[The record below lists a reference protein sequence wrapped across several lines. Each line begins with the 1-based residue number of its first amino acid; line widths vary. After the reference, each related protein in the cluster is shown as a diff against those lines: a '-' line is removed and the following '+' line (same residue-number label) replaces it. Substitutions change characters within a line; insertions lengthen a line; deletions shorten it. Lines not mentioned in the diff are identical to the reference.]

1 MKNNKNLTIVE
12 VFNLAIKNYQEGK
25 IDIAQNL
32 YIKILEINPNYA
44 DAHYNLGVIFQELR
58 ENQKAKDCFEKVIE
72 IDPNYVNALNNL
84 GVIFKELKE
93 NQKAKECFEKAIEL
107 KPDYVDAHNNLG
119 VMFQGLGEYKKA
131 KDCYEKAITINPN
144 YVDAHNNLGVI
155 FKELKE
161 NQKAKECFEKAIEIN
176 PNFADAYNNL
186 GNIFKKLKENQK
198 AKDCFEKSIK
208 INPNYVNALNNLG
221 NIFNELGEYQKAKD
235 CFEKAIK
242 INPNYVNALNNLGNI
257 FNELG
262 EYQKAKEC
270 FEKAIE
276 INPNHAGAHNNLGV
290 IFKNLEE
297 YQKAK
302 ECYEKVI
309 EIDPNYVGVHN
320 NLNLLLKIKR
330 LVSTIEQARKSEI
343 KTKIGFFKK
352 VPTKLS
358 ISGLRLTS
366 NPFISNMK
374 VEAELV
380 SQLYKINSKKL
391 DDVDLKYLRYGNG
404 RSSDYEL
411 FENNFSTIKTV
422 EKDLVNIMKEAV
434 KSDIFIMESFFN
446 IFQTESGIIS
456 HNHVSAFDYNSGLL
470 NQKFSLTYYLDIG
483 DQNCSEPG
491 ILKLE
496 DPDEKILPTEGMI
509 VIFPAN
515 RMHSAIYN
523 GRKDRVMIGINFYS
537 LI

>member
-1 MKNNKNLTIVE
+1 MSKENLSLNEIFELAVQKHQNNNL
-12 VFNLAIKNYQEGK
+12 Q
-25 IDIAQNL
+25 DAQN
-32 YIKILEINPNYA
+32 YYQKVLE
-44 DAHYNLGVIFQELR
+44 V
-58 ENQKAKDCFEKVIE
+58 
-72 IDPNYVNALNNL
+72 DPNHSQTLNNI

-93 NQKAKECFEKAIEL
+93 NQKAKEYFEKAIEL

-119 VMFQGLGEYKKA
+119 VMFQGLGEYQKAKDCYEKAITIDPNYADAHNNLGMIFKDLGEHQKA

-144 YVDAHNNLGVI
+144 FADVYNNLGMI

-161 NQKAKECFEKAIEIN
+161 NQKAKEYYKKAIEIN
-176 PNFADAYNNL
+176 PNYAGAHNNL
-186 GNIFKKLKENQK
+186 GVIFQKLE
-198 AKDCFEKSIK
+198 
-208 INPNYVNALNNLG
+208 
-221 NIFNELGEYQKAKD
+221 EYQKAKE

-262 EYQKAKEC
+262 KYQKAKEC

-309 EIDPNYVGVHN
+309 EIDPNYVGVYN

-330 LVSTIEQARKSEI
+330 LLSKIEQTRKSEI

-358 ISGLRLTS
+358 ISDLRLTS

-380 SQLYKINSKKL
+380 NQLYKINSKKL
-391 DDVDLKYLRYGNG
+391 DDVDLEYLRYGNG

-422 EKDLVNIMKEAV
+422 AKDLINIMKEAV

-456 HNHVSAFDYNSGLL
+456 HNHVGAFDYNSGLL

-483 DQNCSEPG
+483 DQNCSKPG

-496 DPDEKILPTEGMI
+496 DPDEEILPTEGMI

-515 RMHSAIYN
+515 RRHSAIYN